1 MKTVSPVSVYLK
13 IARDILTAFL
23 LCAGMLCIIST
34 GRNKSEFL
42 TFHDAPIYTGTETSK
57 PSDPPQKEVFHMR
70 TFDWIDPTKASR
82 HTTFNI
88 PEKALNDE
96 IKRFGRPRAMIM
108 NPLYLKKRGFR
119 VIGRRDYIR
128 DRQILERIFTMVD
141 YKQIFDRNQKYF
153 SPLTAVLLESA
164 ELPRGTDP
172 LHTLLS
178 FVQYVEYRE
187 PPQVYKGKFIGS
199 FFVPLV
205 CLYEKYADCDSK
217 SLLLAEFLVTVPDS
231 SEKVGI
237 ILVRGNGLSH
247 ALLGVRMGRGRK
259 YMPGMTALFFAKK
272 GYYIVLETTRPKWAP
287 GFIERRVTDALKS
300 GMFQFVEFN

>member
-1 MKTVSPVSVYLK
+1 MKAGGSISTYLK
-13 IARDILTAFL
+13 IVRDILAAFL
-23 LCAGMLCIIST
+23 FCTGMLCLVSN
-34 GRNKSEFL
+34 GRNQNRFL
-42 TFHDAPIYTGTETSK
+42 SFHDAPLVTGTGTSNA
-57 PSDPPQKEVFHMR
+57 PVQPNKEVIFHR
-70 TFDWIDPTKASR
+70 TFDWVDPTKTSR
-82 HTTFNI
+82 HTIFDI

-96 IKRFGRPRAMIM
+96 IKRFGRPRTMMM

-128 DRQILERIFTMVD
+128 NRQILERIFTMVD
-141 YKQIFDRNQKYF
+141 YKQIFGRNLKYF
-153 SPLTAVLLESA
+153 PPLTSVLMKSA
-164 ELPRGTDP
+164 ELPEITDP

-178 FVQYVEYRE
+178 FVQYIDFRE

-205 CLYEKYADCDSK
+205 CLYEKYGDCDSK

-231 SEKVGI
+231 TEKVGI
-237 ILVRGNGLSH
+237 ILVRGKGLSH
-247 ALLGVRMGRGRK
+247 ALLGVRMGRSRK
-259 YMPGMTALFFAKK
+259 YMPGMTALFLAKK

-287 GFIERRVTDALKS
+287 GFIEQRVTDALKS